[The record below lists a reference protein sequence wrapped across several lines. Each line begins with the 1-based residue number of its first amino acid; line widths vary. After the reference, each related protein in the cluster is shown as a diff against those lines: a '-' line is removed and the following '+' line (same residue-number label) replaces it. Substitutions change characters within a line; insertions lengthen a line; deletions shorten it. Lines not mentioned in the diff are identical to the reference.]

1 MAITV
6 NLYYT
11 GTKGSAAVFAQEMIA
26 SGTVEAI
33 RLEEGNLQYEYFQP
47 LEDPETILLIDS
59 WQDQQALDRHHASP
73 MMTRILELREKYDL
87 HMRAERYIT
96 DDGGISDHDRA
107 FIRS

>member
-11 GTKGSAAVFAQEMIA
+11 GTKGSAAAFAQEMIA

-47 LEDPETILLIDS
+47 LEDPEINS
-59 WQDQQALDRHHASP
+59 ADRQLAGSAGPGSASCTP
-73 MMTRILELREKYDL
+73 MMTRILELREKV
-87 HMRAERYIT
+87 
-96 DDGGISDHDRA
+96 
-107 FIRS
+107 

>member
-11 GTKGSAAVFAQEMIA
+11 GTKGSAAAFAQEMIA

-47 LEDPETILLIDS
+47 LEDPETLLLIDS

>member
-11 GTKGSAAVFAQEMIA
+11 GTKGSAAAFAQEMIA

-73 MMTRILELREKYDL
+73 MMTPK
-87 HMRAERYIT
+87 
-96 DDGGISDHDRA
+96 ISAQMGSVQFQSPADEYQYRPHDA
-107 FIRS
+107 CPSS

>member
-11 GTKGSAAVFAQEMIA
+11 GTKGSAAAFAQEMIA

-73 MMTRILELREKYDL
+73 MMTRILELR
-87 HMRAERYIT
+87 AERYIT

>member
-11 GTKGSAAVFAQEMIA
+11 GTKGSAAAFALEMIA

-59 WQDQQALDRHHASP
+59 
-73 MMTRILELREKYDL
+73 
-87 HMRAERYIT
+87 
-96 DDGGISDHDRA
+96 
-107 FIRS
+107 

>member
-11 GTKGSAAVFAQEMIA
+11 GTKGSAAAFAQEMIA

-59 WQDQQALDRHHASP
+59 WQDQPGPGSASC
-73 MMTRILELREKYDL
+73 
-87 HMRAERYIT
+87 IT
-96 DDGGISDHDRA
+96 DDDADFGTAGEV
-107 FIRS
+107 

>member
-11 GTKGSAAVFAQEMIA
+11 GIKGSAAAFAQEMIA

-47 LEDPETILLIDS
+47 LEDPETILLIGS

>member
-11 GTKGSAAVFAQEMIA
+11 GTKGSAAAFAQEMIA

-73 MMTRILELREKYDL
+73 MMEAFQIMIGLLSGHNVRLHTNSITLRV
-87 HMRAERYIT
+87 
-96 DDGGISDHDRA
+96 
-107 FIRS
+107 